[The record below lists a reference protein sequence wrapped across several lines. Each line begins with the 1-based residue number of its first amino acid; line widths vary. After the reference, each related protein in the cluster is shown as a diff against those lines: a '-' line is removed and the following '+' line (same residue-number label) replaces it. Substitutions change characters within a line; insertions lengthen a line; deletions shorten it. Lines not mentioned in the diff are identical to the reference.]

1 MDYNNKTHGAGRRT
15 ERTPVLNVKILPLAL
30 LALTQSV
37 YAADQPTAGS
47 QLQQIPVAPRLKQA
61 PPDIR
66 VQQGATPPA
75 AVGDGTKITVN
86 TVQISGQLVFTTQA
100 LIAASGFRPGS
111 ELTLAELRALAA
123 NVAAYFQVRGYFL
136 AQAYLP
142 AQDIRDGAVTIA
154 VLPGQ
159 YGKVTLRNE
168 SGVSDSLA
176 NTILDGLAGSA
187 IATAPLERR
196 LLLLSD
202 LPGVQVASTL
212 APGAAVGSSD
222 LLVDVKPGA
231 RFTGSVDADNQGN
244 RYTGRNRI
252 GATVNANELAG
263 WGDVATVRAFTST
276 DGLNYV
282 RAAYQGQVGL
292 AKIGAAYTHMD
303 YRLGQ
308 EFAVLDA
315 SGTAKIASLYGS
327 YPLLRTR
334 SGSLYAQ
341 VNYDAKKFQDKADA
355 TQSITDKEAKVW
367 MLNVNGDARDGF
379 GGAGVSNY
387 SLTWTCGAFTIRSPL
402 ARLIDQL
409 TVGSEGRFNKVGLQ
423 AQRLQALG
431 AGDTALFA
439 SISGQWASKNLDV
452 SEKMGIG
459 GVGGVRAYPGGEA
472 YGDEGYVV
480 NVELRQTLPAPAVL
494 AGQLQLVGFADSGTV
509 TLNRNAWSDG
519 PNRKTLSGAGL
530 GLTWNGSNALA
541 VKLFYAHK
549 LGSVKA
555 TSAPDAAGR
564 VWLQAVKYF

>member
-1 MDYNNKTHGAGRRT
+1 MDI
-15 ERTPVLNVKILPLAL
+15 KILPLAL

-37 YAADQPTAGS
+37 HAYQQPTAGS
-47 QLQQIPVAPRLKQA
+47 QLQQIPATPQLSKA
-61 PPDIR
+61 LPDIR
-66 VQQGATPPA
+66 VVRGAAPAA
-75 AVGDGTKITVN
+75 AVGDGTKITVDILQ
-86 TVQISGQLVFTTQA
+86 VSGQSLFTTQE
-100 LIAASGFRPGS
+100 LTAASGFRPGS
-111 ELTLAELRALAA
+111 ELTLAELRALASNIA
-123 NVAAYFQVRGYFL
+123 GYFQVRGYFL

-142 AQDIRDGAVTIA
+142 AQDIKDGVVTIA

-159 YGKVTLRNE
+159 YGTVTLRNQ
-168 SGVSDSLA
+168 SRVSDRLA
-176 NTILDGLAGSA
+176 NSILAGLPGSA
-187 IATAPLERR
+187 IATAPIEHR

-212 APGAAVGSSD
+212 APGATVGSAD
-222 LLVDVKPGA
+222 LLVDVTPGA
-231 RFTGSVDADNQGN
+231 RFNGSIDADNQGN

-252 GATVNANELAG
+252 GATVSANELAG
-263 WGDVATVRAFTST
+263 WGDVATVRAFTSV

-282 RAAYQGQVGL
+282 RAAYQGQVGR

-308 EFAVLDA
+308 EFDVLDA
-315 SGTAKIASLYGS
+315 SGTARIASLYGS

-334 SGSLYAQ
+334 RGSLYAQ

-355 TQSITDKEAKVW
+355 TGSITDKDAKVW
-367 MLNVNGDARDGF
+367 MLNLNGDARDGLLG
-379 GGAGVSNY
+379 GGASNY
-387 SLTWTCGAFTIRSPL
+387 SLTWTNGTFDIRTPL
-402 ARLIDQL
+402 AHLIDQL
-409 TVGSEGRFNKVGLQ
+409 TVGSGGRFNKVGLQ
-423 AQRLQALG
+423 AQRLQAVG
-431 AGDTALFA
+431 SADTTLFA
-439 SISGQWASKNLDV
+439 SVSGQWASKNLDV

-480 NVELRQTLPAPAVL
+480 NLEVRQGLPVPAAL
-494 AGQLQLVGFADSGTV
+494 AGQLQAVAFADSGTV

-519 PNRKTLSGAGL
+519 PNRKTLSGAGV

-541 VKLFYAHK
+541 VKLYYAHK

-564 VWLQAVKYF
+564 FWLQAVKYF